1 MKKFISRVQDLSQ
14 KAAHLKAAAQRAPAQ
29 VRDLRESVL
38 ATAGEFQQLRSDV
51 QSSVSGLRAD
61 SEEHLLRALAEL
73 NDSIEIFAEAGYDM
87 EGVDLELSPVQRLIV
102 HLRKFEDVSEAG
114 LELLLVSIA
123 QRNTTHAVL
132 ASLIKAEQ
140 LADRVSLT
148 NLVYRE
154 LTIYVGPVP
163 TVRLCWR
170 SDELETETEIAPAPA
185 VVSAPATPQPPP
197 LPGLGESSF
206 FEPRRQAT
214 PAPTIP
220 AAVNA
225 PVAPPA
231 PVAAPQETVAPNP
244 ALGGD
249 WKRSALDRFKKMP
262 DLNKPRG

>member
-73 NDSIEIFAEAGYDM
+73 NDSIDIFAEAGYDM

-114 LELLLVSIA
+114 LELLLAAISGRRTA
-123 QRNTTHAVL
+123 HAVL

-170 SDELETETEIAPAPA
+170 PEDLETEPEPAQASA
-185 VVSAPATPQPPP
+185 VVSAPATWQPPP

-206 FEPRRQAT
+206 FEPRRQAAT
-214 PAPTIP
+214 VPANP
-220 AAVNA
+220 AGV
-225 PVAPPA
+225 VASVVASA
-231 PVAAPQETVAPNP
+231 PVAAPQETATPNP

-249 WKRSALDRFKKMP
+249 WKRSALNRFKKMP

>member
-29 VRDLRESVL
+29 MRDLRESVL

-61 SEEHLLRALAEL
+61 SEENLVLALAEL

-102 HLRKFEDVSEAG
+102 HLCKFEDVSEAG
-114 LELLLVSIA
+114 LELLLASISGRKTA
-123 QRNTTHAVL
+123 HAVL

-148 NLVYRE
+148 NLIYRE

-170 SDELETETEIAPAPA
+170 PEELETETGPAPAPA
-185 VVSAPATPQPPP
+185 ISSAPAIPQPPP
-197 LPGLGESSF
+197 LPSSF
-206 FEPRRQAT
+206 FEPRPQAT
-214 PAPTIP
+214 PAPVTPAVGIAP
-220 AAVNA
+220 AAA
-225 PVAPPA
+225 PA
-231 PVAAPQETVAPNP
+231 PVAAPQETAAPNP

-262 DLNKPRG
+262 DLNRQRG